1 MPGRDTGEV
10 RILVVEDEPDLA
22 DALAKG
28 LRRQAL
34 AVDVAADGALALEML
49 SVNSYD
55 VVVLDRDLPVLHG
68 DDVCRRIVSDHPAT
82 RTLMLTASAEVGDRV
97 QGLRLGADDYLGK
110 PFALEELVAR
120 VHALGRRTARA
131 DPPLLEHAGIT
142 LDPVRVQAFRD
153 GHYLGLTKKEFGVL
167 HELLRNPGAVTS
179 AEQLLEKVWDVNTD
193 PFSNV
198 VRVTVMTLRRK
209 LGPPSPIETVTGMGY
224 RLVAER

>member
-1 MPGRDTGEV
+1 MPGRDTGGV

-34 AVDVAADGALALEML
+34 AVDVAADGAQALDLLA
-49 SVNSYD
+49 VNAYD
-55 VVVLDRDLPVLHG
+55 VVVLDRDLPVVHG
-68 DDVCRRIVSDHPAT
+68 DDVCRQIVADHPTT
-82 RTLMLTASAEVGDRV
+82 RTLMLTASAAVGDRV
-97 QGLRLGADDYLGK
+97 QGLQLGADDYLGK
-110 PFALEELVAR
+110 PFAFDELVAR
-120 VHALGRRTARA
+120 VHALGRRSSPA
-131 DPPLLEHAGIT
+131 DPPRLAFAGIT

-153 GHYLGLTKKEFGVL
+153 GHYLALTKKEFGVL

-179 AEQLLEKVWDVNTD
+179 AEQLLEKVWDAHTD

-209 LGPPSPIETVTGMGY
+209 LGSPNPIETVTGMGY
-224 RLVAER
+224 RLVAP